1 MDEANVPLNR
11 RKATLFLFL
20 MLVILNADQMVMSPV
35 IGMIENEF
43 NVTDS
48 HIGLIGGVFS
58 IVGALVS
65 LIWGYL
71 TDIYNRKWLL
81 IVSILV
87 GEIPCL
93 LSATA
98 TSFGQLF
105 FWRVLTGIG
114 IGASFPIS
122 YSLVGDMF
130 GHKERGKVVSLLGLA
145 TTIGG
150 VVGMLVAGYT
160 AGHLGW
166 RIPFILV
173 SAPNL
178 ILVPIIM
185 NVLQEPKRGAH
196 EEGFEETEAQYKYK
210 VKFSDYGNLVKIRTN
225 LLLFFQGIFGT
236 IPWGAIPYFMVEFFR
251 RDKEMDLNQA
261 TTMFLLFALGSIAGN
276 LIGGFVGEKLYSR
289 SKRLV
294 PLISAITTILGV
306 FFSVLVFRYP
316 YIPGQFSSFIALG
329 TLGFVAALMDS
340 YTGPNVKMML
350 LNVNEPKDRG
360 RIFSI
365 FNLTDSVGTGI
376 GRFIGGALSVAL
388 GTLGKALEVSAYFW
402 FACGFLLM
410 LSSWYFETE
419 VNKLNEKMKEM
430 AGVRES
436 SNMSKGSDKED
447 DTEMKG

>member
-1 MDEANVPLNR
+1 MDETSTPLNR
-11 RKATLFLFL
+11 KRAVFFLFL

-35 IGMIENEF
+35 IGLIENEF

-71 TDIYNRKWLL
+71 TDVYNRKWLL
-81 IVSILV
+81 IASILV

-122 YSLVGDMF
+122 YSLAGDMF

-145 TTIGG
+145 TTVGG
-150 VVGMLVAGYT
+150 IVGMLVAGYT
-160 AGHLGW
+160 AGFLGW

-185 NVLQEPKRGAH
+185 NILQEPKRGAH
-196 EEGFEETEAQYKYK
+196 EEGFEQAEVQYKYK
-210 VKFSDYGNLVKIRTN
+210 VKFSDYGNLIKVRTN

-251 RDKEMDLNQA
+251 REKEMDLNQA
-261 TTMFLLFALGSIAGN
+261 TTMFLLFSLGSIAGN
-276 LIGGFVGEKLYSR
+276 LIGGFVGEKLYSK

-306 FFSVLVFRYP
+306 FFTVWAFRYP
-316 YIPGQFSSFIALG
+316 YIPGQFSSFVLLG
-329 TLGFVAALMDS
+329 TLGFVAAMLDS

-376 GRFIGGALSVAL
+376 GKFIGGALSVAL
-388 GTLGKALEVSAYFW
+388 GTLGSALEISAYFW

-410 LSSWYFETE
+410 LASWYFEME
-419 VNKLNEKMKEM
+419 VDKLNKQMRELAEIEELEEKEEKTQ
-430 AGVRES
+430 
-436 SNMSKGSDKED
+436 K
-447 DTEMKG
+447 